1 MATQDKPAARAGRP
15 MLRHGSTTGGSY
27 IQDHQNYRPSNTDHG
42 IDSIVEST
50 RKSSLNNGSI
60 PNGHHTSS
68 IPSRIKDSGIVHS
81 MSHRNCQP
89 GPDDSEKLVA
99 TLFYKAQDPRH
110 PHIHADS
117 LQHPSTDN
125 LPKPTVPSG
134 AAPTVDMRLYP
145 LEPPAPEPEPLDH
158 LYGPYISQI
167 CLTYF
172 LQILDE
178 LQTPY
183 QRTTSSHRCLD
194 SQTHPRVMEITFSPP
209 PNPEY
214 LTFDEL
220 RRHESIWRFER
231 EWNVEVI
238 LQKENVFRKH
248 KRLAVFDMDSTLIQ
262 QEVIDEIARYVG
274 VEGPVSAITARAMN
288 GELDFSEALRARV
301 ALLKGVPADVFERL
315 KSVITITPGARE
327 LCKAL
332 KRLGFKT
339 AVLSGGFTP
348 LAEWLAGELGLDY
361 AYANHLEISPTTSTL
376 TGHLVPTFPI
386 VDARQKAHLLRTIAA
401 QNGIPLKQVL
411 AIGDGANDLLMM
423 KTAGLGIAVN
433 AKSRV
438 QLEAPTRLNS
448 PSLLDVL
455 YILGFTAEEQDALL
469 TNSNS
474 DSDSDSEP
482 LT

>member
-1 MATQDKPAARAGRP
+1 MASEAQTPARAGRP
-15 MLRHGSTTGGSY
+15 MLRHSSMTGGSY
-27 IQDHQNYRPSNTDHG
+27 IQDHQNYRPSPNGQG
-42 IDSIVEST
+42 IDRILESNHDNPIDNRPT
-50 RKSSLNNGSI
+50 SNG
-60 PNGHHTSS
+60 NHASS

-81 MSHRNCQP
+81 MSHRSCQP
-89 GPDDSEKLVA
+89 GPNDSEKLVA
-99 TLFYKAQDPRH
+99 TLFYKSQNPRH
-110 PHIHADS
+110 PHLHPDS
-117 LQHPSTDN
+117 LPNPSTDN
-125 LPKPTVPSG
+125 LPTPELPSG
-134 AAPTVDMRLYP
+134 AAPTVDMKLYP
-145 LEPPAPEPEPLDH
+145 LEPPPPEPEPLDH

-194 SQTHPRVMEITFSPP
+194 SQIHPRVMEITFSPP
-209 PNPEY
+209 PNPDY

-220 RRHESIWRFER
+220 RRHESLWRFER

-262 QEVIDEIARYVG
+262 QEVIDEIARFVG
-274 VEGPVSAITARAMN
+274 VEKQVSAITSRAMN
-288 GELDFSEALRARV
+288 GELDFAESLKARV
-301 ALLKGVPADVFERL
+301 ALLKGVPADVFEKL
-315 KSVITITPGARE
+315 KSVITITPGVRE

-332 KRLGFKT
+332 KRLGFKM

-348 LAEWLAGELGLDY
+348 LAEWLAGELSLDY
-361 AYANHLEISPTTSTL
+361 AYANHLEISPQTSTL
-376 TGHLVPTFPI
+376 TGHLLPHHPI
-386 VDARQKAHLLRTIAA
+386 IDAAQKAYLLRTLAA
-401 QNGIPLKQVL
+401 QNNIPLNQVL

-423 KTAGLGIAVN
+423 KEAGLGVAVN

-448 PSLLDVL
+448 STLLDIL
-455 YILGFTAEEQDALL
+455 YILGFTREEQEALL
-469 TNSNS
+469 A
-474 DSDSDSEP
+474 D
-482 LT
+482 

>member
-274 VEGPVSAITARAMN
+274 VEGPVSVCYRSSSLCN
-288 GELDFSEALRARV
+288 
-301 ALLKGVPADVFERL
+301 
-315 KSVITITPGARE
+315 KS
-327 LCKAL
+327 
-332 KRLGFKT
+332 
-339 AVLSGGFTP
+339 S
-348 LAEWLAGELGLDY
+348 
-361 AYANHLEISPTTSTL
+361 
-376 TGHLVPTFPI
+376 
-386 VDARQKAHLLRTIAA
+386 
-401 QNGIPLKQVL
+401 
-411 AIGDGANDLLMM
+411 
-423 KTAGLGIAVN
+423 
-433 AKSRV
+433 
-438 QLEAPTRLNS
+438 
-448 PSLLDVL
+448 
-455 YILGFTAEEQDALL
+455 
-469 TNSNS
+469 
-474 DSDSDSEP
+474 
-482 LT
+482 